1 MACPSVSA
9 SVVARRP
16 AIPVATERA
25 VLARQA
31 YKCNTCGAALCDLYD
46 IDHVI
51 PRCFRPRDDVTALQA
66 LCVGCHARKTRV
78 DEAPLIAAHKR
89 ADTRVCWAGCK
100 RVLAACDYDDAV
112 MACPACAPPLR
123 EKQAVAAAAARA
135 AEEERALVAA
145 NAASIADILDGYR
158 YVPHVPHVAT
168 LNATSITS
176 RYFT

>member
-1 MACPSVSA
+1 MASA
-9 SVVARRP
+9 VARRP

-31 YKCNTCGAALCDLYD
+31 YKCNACGVELRDLYD

-51 PRCFRPRDDVTALQA
+51 PRCFRPRDDATALQA

-100 RVLAACDYDDAV
+100 RVVAVCDYDDAV

-123 EKQAVAAAAARA
+123 EKQAAAAAAVLA
-135 AEEERALVAA
+135 VEAERALVAA
-145 NAASIADILDGYR
+145 NAASIADILDAYR
-158 YVPHVPHVAT
+158 YKPVT
-168 LNATSITS
+168 TITSITSMTSMTSITS
-176 RYFT
+176 RYVT